1 MSFPERSLRGV
12 AGADR
17 GFRPLL
23 GVTLWCLGL
32 LVALMTGMLSAYL
45 VVSGLFVGSKIF
57 ARFRGPRDEGPKRI
71 G

>member
-1 MSFPERSLRGV
+1 MARAEG
-12 AGADR
+12 

-23 GVTLWCLGL
+23 WITLWCLGL

-45 VVSGLFVGSKIF
+45 VVSAFFVGSKVV
-57 ARFRGPRDEGPKRI
+57 ARLRGANDGGPKRI